1 MNKFDFYQDV
11 KCSIWLRQFF
21 TIEAE
26 NEKEA
31 KMKAKE
37 FQDKDVSKSN
47 AFTYSEFQFETEAV
61 SADRGYDCAEI
72 HADMLARGIKTYIA
86 KRKSN
91 SGKNGL
97 FSVDDF
103 SYNAP
108 TGHETIHCP
117 Q

>member
-37 FQDKDVSKSN
+37 FQDKDVSKSTLSLIPN
-47 AFTYSEFQFETEAV
+47 
-61 SADRGYDCAEI
+61 
-72 HADMLARGIKTYIA
+72 
-86 KRKSN
+86 SN
-91 SGKNGL
+91 LKQKN
-97 FSVDDF
+97 
-103 SYNAP
+103 
-108 TGHETIHCP
+108 
-117 Q
+117 